1 MMTTV
6 LLMALVLAVG
16 TQASDAIRVKQEEAI
31 LRKLSVPEAADYY
44 QVLRRRVRRVRI
56 LRAITLA
63 GLLLAMLAARRRYL
77 APIARPPVTEASRS
91 EGPSNTDA
99 AKALAQAE
107 LARHA
112 ARGTV
117 DPARLELR
125 GVSGDDRHP
134 WIFDYVPT
142 AGTGERIRI
151 YVDRAGRTE
160 LHRIP

>member
-16 TQASDAIRVKQEEAI
+16 TQASDAIRVRQEEAI

-77 APIARPPVTEASRS
+77 APISRPPATEASRAD
-91 EGPSNTDA
+91 GPSNTDA
-99 AKALAQAE
+99 AKDLAQAE

-117 DPARLELR
+117 DPSRLELR

-134 WIFDYVPT
+134 WIFEYAPT
-142 AGTGERIRI
+142 TGTGERIRI